1 MDPEEFRVI
10 LSRSRAGI
18 WELIEAAI
26 SVAGS
31 DYGDELRRRR
41 DKIVELLYAPAAQVC
56 RSCSGDVGRGVVEH
70 EPYFPE
76 NICNNYNSAENIDN
90 DTTKYEEEDDDDE
103 NKKFDN
109 DTNTNRNSNTDFSK
123 SPVTPESNNPNFSG
137 GEEDEDVDPYGA
149 LFDDEQTKILSI
161 KEQLE
166 DLNQVS
172 E

>member
-26 SVAGS
+26 KVAGS

-41 DKIVELLYAPAAQVC
+41 DTIVELLYAPPAQVC
-56 RSCSGDVGRGVVEH
+56 RNCSGDIRRYVVEH

-76 NICNNYNSAENIDN
+76 NVCNGYNSSEHLDN
-90 DTTKYEEEDDDDE
+90 SKCEEDDDD
-103 NKKFDN
+103 NKKFN
-109 DTNTNRNSNTDFSK
+109 KNRNPSTEFIG
-123 SPVTPESNNPNFSG
+123 SPLTPEVNNPNFSG
-137 GEEDEDVDPYGA
+137 GEGEEDVDPYGA
-149 LFDDEQTKILSI
+149 LFDDELTKILSI

-172 E
+172 D